1 MTKKAKKTLNAL
13 AKLYGENAF
22 EKIEGLDD
30 AVIGVDV
37 ITNRLIYSVK
47 KCVSILK
54 TKMTAEEAI
63 DFFYADIFSE
73 KATEQKVIFCEDYL
87 IKKPNI

>member
-13 AKLYGENAF
+13 AKIYGENAL

-47 KCVSILK
+47 KCVGILK
-54 TKMTAEEAI
+54 RKMTTEEAI

>member
-1 MTKKAKKTLNAL
+1 MTKKAKKKLNAL
-13 AKLYGENAF
+13 AKIYGENAL

-47 KCVSILK
+47 KCVGILK
-54 TKMTAEEAI
+54 RKMTTEEAI

-73 KATEQKVIFCEDYL
+73 KAMEQKVIFCEDYL
-87 IKKPNI
+87 IKKSNI

>member
-13 AKLYGENAF
+13 AKIYGENAL

-54 TKMTAEEAI
+54 TKMTTEQAI